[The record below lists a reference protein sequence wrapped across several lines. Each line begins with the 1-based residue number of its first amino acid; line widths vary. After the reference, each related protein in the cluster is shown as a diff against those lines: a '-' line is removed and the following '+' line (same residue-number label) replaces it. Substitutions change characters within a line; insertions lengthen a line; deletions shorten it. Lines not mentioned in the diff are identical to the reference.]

1 MAETLKD
8 CRMTR
13 DEQVLLLEALGLR
26 GPAPVLYADTARLIS
41 RALLDIRGKP
51 ATPRQQRYLS
61 FHGVWLEGMTW
72 GEASDLIGWIVQCKK
87 GTR

>member
-1 MAETLKD
+1 MAEIFKD
-8 CRMTR
+8 CRMTTG
-13 DEQVLLLEALGLR
+13 EQVRLLEALGLR
-26 GPAPVLYADTARLIS
+26 GPTPVFYADTARLIS
-41 RALLDIRGKP
+41 KTLLDIRGKP

-72 GEASDLIGWIVQCKK
+72 GEASDLIGWIVQCTK